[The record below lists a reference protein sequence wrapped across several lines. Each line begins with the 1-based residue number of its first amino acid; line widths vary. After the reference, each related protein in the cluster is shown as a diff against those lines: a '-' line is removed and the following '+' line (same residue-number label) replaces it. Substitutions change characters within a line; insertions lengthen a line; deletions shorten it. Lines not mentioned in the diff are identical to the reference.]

1 MPQAVCIVIAGDTIY
16 NHTCIWEKRQ
26 QTYNDP
32 LNLIMTDLILITDAV
47 YNSIIC
53 VEITDAVDE
62 LAIVD
67 YIEQLKNLFPNRVIL
82 CLIGLGDYLT
92 FHTFISS
99 VNLLCGLIGCHF
111 GGQLPWIQTQL
122 FNNPQIITYQT
133 FFKDFI
139 LGASTV
145 CDCAEIHLL
154 DSRRTKI
161 AITKFGTGGQ
171 NAMRRKEYSRAIF

>member
-1 MPQAVCIVIAGDTIY
+1 MPRAVCIVIAGDTIY

-67 YIEQLKNLFPNRVIL
+67 YIEQLKNLLGFYTRV
-82 CLIGLGDYLT
+82 
-92 FHTFISS
+92 
-99 VNLLCGLIGCHF
+99 
-111 GGQLPWIQTQL
+111 
-122 FNNPQIITYQT
+122 
-133 FFKDFI
+133 
-139 LGASTV
+139 
-145 CDCAEIHLL
+145 
-154 DSRRTKI
+154 
-161 AITKFGTGGQ
+161 
-171 NAMRRKEYSRAIF
+171 